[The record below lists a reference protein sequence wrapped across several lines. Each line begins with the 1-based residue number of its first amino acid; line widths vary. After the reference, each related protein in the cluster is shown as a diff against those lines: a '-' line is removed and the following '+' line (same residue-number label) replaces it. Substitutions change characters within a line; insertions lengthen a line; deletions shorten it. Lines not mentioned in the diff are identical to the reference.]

1 MNLYLSLLSRQLMTT
16 ARFEALLAE
25 QERTIARY
33 RTAEKSKELAEYI
46 ALGKVVLTD
55 AFLANK
61 DKLLHTKYAATPECQ
76 KHKQLKALAKRA
88 EVKRYLNNKDAEKA
102 EQLSQNAIVQ
112 EYLKLQAE
120 MQTEEFKQADA
131 FWRNPRRWYDTPEC
145 KQDTRY
151 AELNKDPEILFF
163 LSKDPKRIT
172 ELERFKQVFADDF
185 KWHNLADSSWRAGFA
200 YPSKDFQPH
209 HSFVNELQAYNR
221 GKNVETLNN
230 TLYIRTRKEAV
241 TAPAWDAKRGMVM
254 HDFQYTSDVL
264 QNADSMSLTSGVI
277 MVKARCRGLLDHGIY
292 LASKTSLPVVSVFE
306 YNARRIYVGVQTE
319 KGQFK
324 QKVGGFQ
331 PIGFAVYTLVWN
343 SRELVWYVNN
353 MEIARTPN
361 TLPNVP
367 LHITMRTFA
376 PKGKMAS
383 EGQLEVEWIK
393 VFTDNQ

>member
-1 MNLYLSLLSRQLMTT
+1 MNLYLSLLTRSLMTT

-46 ALGKVVLTD
+46 ALGKVVLAD

-76 KHKQLKALAKRA
+76 KHKQLKALAGRS
-88 EVKRYLNNKDAEKA
+88 EVKRYLKNQDAEKA
-102 EQLSQNAIVQ
+102 EQLSQNATVQ

-120 MQTEEFKQADA
+120 VESAEFKQADA

-151 AELNKDPEILFF
+151 AELAKDPEIVFF

-185 KWHNLADSSWRAGFA
+185 KWHNLADSPWRAGFA

-221 GKNVETLNN
+221 GKNVETQND

-254 HDFQYTSDVL
+254 HDFRYTSDVL
-264 QNADSMSLTSGVI
+264 QNANAMGITSGVI
-277 MVKARCRGLLDHGIY
+277 MVKARCHGHLNHSIC
-292 LASKTSLPVVSVFE
+292 LTTKASKPVASVFKGKLH
-306 YNARRIYVGVQTE
+306 RIFV
-319 KGQFK
+319 
-324 QKVGGFQ
+324 
-331 PIGFAVYTLVWN
+331 VYTLVWN
-343 SRELVWYVNN
+343 KNELVWYVNN
-353 MEIARTPN
+353 MEVARTKN
-361 TLPNVP
+361 TLPNEP
-367 LHITMRTFA
+367 MHITMRSFI
-376 PKGKMAS
+376 PKGKR
-383 EGQLEVEWIK
+383 GGTGDLEVEWIK

>member
-1 MNLYLSLLSRQLMTT
+1 MNLYLSLLTRSLMTT

-46 ALGKVVLTD
+46 ALGKVVLAD

-61 DKLLHTKYAATPECQ
+61 DKLLHTKYAATPECR
-76 KHKQLKALAKRA
+76 KHKQLKALAGKS
-88 EVKRYLNNKDAEKA
+88 EVKRYLKNQDAEKA
-102 EQLSQNAIVQ
+102 EQLEQNATVQ
-112 EYLKLQAE
+112 EYLTLKAE
-120 MQTEEFKQADA
+120 VESAEFKQADA

-151 AELNKDPEILFF
+151 AELAKAPEIVFF

-185 KWHNLADSSWRAGFA
+185 KWHNLADSPWRAGFA

-221 GKNVETLNN
+221 GKNVETQND

-254 HDFQYTSDVL
+254 HDFRYTSDVL
-264 QNADSMSLTSGVI
+264 QNANAMGITSGVI
-277 MVKARCRGLLDHGIY
+277 MVKARCHGHLNHSIC
-292 LASKTSLPVVSVFE
+292 LTTKASKPVASVFKGKLH
-306 YNARRIYVGVQTE
+306 RIFV
-319 KGQFK
+319 
-324 QKVGGFQ
+324 
-331 PIGFAVYTLVWN
+331 VYTLVWN
-343 SRELVWYVNN
+343 KNELVWYVNN
-353 MEIARTPN
+353 MEVARTKN
-361 TLPNVP
+361 TLPNEP
-367 LHITMRTFA
+367 MHITMRSFI
-376 PKGKMAS
+376 PKGKR
-383 EGQLEVEWIK
+383 GGTGDLEVEWIK

>member
-33 RTAEKSKELAEYI
+33 RTAEQSKELAEYI

-88 EVKRYLNNKDAEKA
+88 EVKRYLKNQDPEKA
-102 EQLSQNAIVQ
+102 EQLSQNATVQ

-120 MQTEEFKQADA
+120 MQTDAFKQADA

-151 AELNKDPEILFF
+151 AELNKNPEILFF
-163 LSKDPKRIT
+163 LSKDPKRIA

-185 KWHNLADSSWRAGFA
+185 TWHNLADSKWRAGFA

-221 GKNVETLNN
+221 GKNVETQNN
-230 TLYIRTRKEAV
+230 TLYIRTRKEAT

-264 QNADSMSLTSGVI
+264 QNADAMGITSGVI
-277 MVKARCRGLLDHGIY
+277 MVKARCRGRLNHSICLTTR
-292 LASKTSLPVVSVFE
+292 TSQPVIPIVKDKLH
-306 YNARRIYVGVQTE
+306 RIY
-319 KGQFK
+319 
-324 QKVGGFQ
+324 
-331 PIGFAVYTLVWN
+331 AVYTLVWN
-343 SRELVWYVNN
+343 KSELVWYINN
-353 MEIARTPN
+353 KEVARTRNTFPN
-361 TLPNVP
+361 QPM
-367 LHITMRTFA
+367 HITMRTFA

>member
-33 RTAEKSKELAEYI
+33 RTAEQSKELAEYI

-88 EVKRYLNNKDAEKA
+88 EVKRYLKNQDPEKA
-102 EQLSQNAIVQ
+102 EQLSQNATVQ

-120 MQTEEFKQADA
+120 MQTDAFKQADA

-151 AELNKDPEILFF
+151 TELNKNPEILFF
-163 LSKDPKRIT
+163 LSKDPKRIA

-185 KWHNLADSSWRAGFA
+185 TWHNLADSKWRAGFA

-221 GKNVETLNN
+221 GKNVETQND

-264 QNADSMSLTSGVI
+264 QNADAMGITSGVI
-277 MVKARCRGLLDHGIY
+277 MVKARCRGGRLSHSICLT
-292 LASKTSLPVVSVFE
+292 AKTPQPVIPIVKDKLH
-306 YNARRIYVGVQTE
+306 RIYV
-319 KGQFK
+319 
-324 QKVGGFQ
+324 
-331 PIGFAVYTLVWN
+331 VYTLVWN
-343 SRELVWYVNN
+343 KSELVWYINN
-353 MEIARTPN
+353 KEVARTRNTFPN
-361 TLPNVP
+361 QPM
-367 LHITMRTFA
+367 HITMRTFA